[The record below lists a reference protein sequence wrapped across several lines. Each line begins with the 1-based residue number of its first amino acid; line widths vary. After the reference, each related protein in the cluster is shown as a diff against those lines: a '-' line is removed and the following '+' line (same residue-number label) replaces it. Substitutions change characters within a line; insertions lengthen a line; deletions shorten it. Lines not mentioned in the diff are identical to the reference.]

1 MIKAKANHLIAG
13 ADQLAA
19 QVLVHHQLG
28 HLFNRG
34 GAQGAVHQLTEP
46 AAAAH
51 LLQLAGVR
59 EPGHHRRQVGGL
71 ALAVQHQG
79 GAEDLPVGTGVEGF
93 RLQHISDPADGI
105 GIEQDAAKDHF
116 LGF

>member
-1 MIKAKANHLIAG
+1 M
-13 ADQLAA
+13 
-19 QVLVHHQLG
+19 LVHHQLG

-34 GAQGAVHQLTEP
+34 GAEGAVHQLTEP

-51 LLQLAGVR
+51 LLQLTGVG

-105 GIEQDAAKDHF
+105 GVEQDAAEDHL